1 MESASVS
8 TRQERNSV
16 LQVFENNKN
25 HFVHFRPLPPIFIGI
40 STFTHVRPLLLSF
53 RLLMDNFYEMA
64 PIIYTPTVGWA
75 CSHFSHLFRRSRGQM
90 SDDDD
95 EVDDVEDDVDDG
107 DDDTYIDD

>member
-1 MESASVS
+1 
-8 TRQERNSV
+8 
-16 LQVFENNKN
+16 
-25 HFVHFRPLPPIFIGI
+25 
-40 STFTHVRPLLLSF
+40 
-53 RLLMDNFYEMA
+53 MA

-95 EVDDVEDDVDDG
+95 DEVDDVEDAVDDD